1 MAERERTIVTR
12 VLYRLNDLVF
22 VAALSPRDRSSISQL
37 VVHFCGDQET
47 EIAPKRKRRGLVIT
61 IIGLGLI
68 NVSLSCTKYLRYSY
82 NYNYHSN
89 CYSTIT

>member
-12 VLYRLNDLVF
+12 ALYSLNDPVF
-22 VAALSPRDRSSISQL
+22 VAALSPSDRSSNNIAVGSAL
-37 VVHFCGDQET
+37 LRRSGNGDELQ
-47 EIAPKRKRRGLVIT
+47 RKRRGLVIT

-82 NYNYHSN
+82 ISL
-89 CYSTIT
+89 